1 MDTKKINRTLNS
13 LKKEL
18 GKDQFREILSNLG
31 LELTEDG
38 KALFFFEGREAVGT
52 KVRYNIGQMIQDIQ
66 TDYKNAL
73 EKGETE
79 YSKMLEPALKIIEKQ
94 LST

>member
-1 MDTKKINRTLNS
+1 MFNA

-18 GKDQFREILSNLG
+18 GKNRFREILTNLG
-31 LELTEDG
+31 LQLTEDG
-38 KALFFFEGREAVGT
+38 KGLYFVEGREAVGT
-52 KVRYNIGQMIQDIQ
+52 KVRYNIGQLIQDIQ
-66 TDYKNAL
+66 RDHKEAE

-79 YSKMLEPALKIIEKQ
+79 YSKMLEPALAIIKKE

>member
-1 MDTKKINRTLNS
+1 MNTKQINKIFLG

-38 KALFFFEGREAVGT
+38 KALFFIEGREAVGT
-52 KVRYNIGQMIQDIQ
+52 KVRYNIGQFIQDIQ
-66 TDYKNAL
+66 IDYKNAL

-79 YSKMLEPALKIIEKQ
+79 YSKMLEPASKIIEKQ
-94 LST
+94 NST

>member
-1 MDTKKINRTLNS
+1 MDTRKINQMFNA

-18 GKDQFREILSNLG
+18 GKDRFREILTNLG
-31 LELTEDG
+31 LQLTEDG
-38 KALFFFEGREAVGT
+38 KGLFFVEGREAVGT
-52 KVRYNIGQMIQDIQ
+52 KVRYNIGQLIQDIQ

-73 EKGETE
+73 EKSETE

>member
-38 KALFFFEGREAVGT
+38 KALFFIEGREAVGT
-52 KVRYNIGQMIQDIQ
+52 KVRYNIGQLIEDIQ
-66 TDYKNAL
+66 RDHKEAE

-79 YSKMLEPALKIIEKQ
+79 YSKMLEPALAIIKKQ
-94 LST
+94 LSI

>member
-1 MDTKKINRTLNS
+1 MFNA

-18 GKDQFREILSNLG
+18 GKNRFREILTNLG
-31 LELTEDG
+31 LQLTEDG
-38 KALFFFEGREAVGT
+38 KGLYFVEGREAVGT
-52 KVRYNIGQMIQDIQ
+52 KVRYNIGQLIQDIQ
-66 TDYKNAL
+66 RDHKEAE

-79 YSKMLEPALKIIEKQ
+79 YSKMLEPALAIIKKQ

>member
-1 MDTKKINRTLNS
+1 MDTKKINQTFNA

-18 GKDQFREILSNLG
+18 GKDRLREILTNLG
-31 LELTEDG
+31 LQLTEDG
-38 KALFFFEGREAVGT
+38 KGLYFVEGREAVGT
-52 KVRYNIGQMIQDIQ
+52 KVRYNIGQLIQDIQ
-66 TDYKNAL
+66 RDHKEAE

-79 YSKMLEPALKIIEKQ
+79 YSKMLEPALAIIKKQ

>member
-1 MDTKKINRTLNS
+1 MDTKKINQPFNA

-18 GKDQFREILSNLG
+18 GKDRLREILTNLG
-31 LELTEDG
+31 LQLTEDG
-38 KALFFFEGREAVGT
+38 KGLYFVEGREAVGT
-52 KVRYNIGQMIQDIQ
+52 KVRYNIGQLIQDIQ
-66 TDYKNAL
+66 RDHKEAE

-79 YSKMLEPALKIIEKQ
+79 YSKMLEPALAIIKKQ

>member
-1 MDTKKINRTLNS
+1 MDTKKIS
-13 LKKEL
+13 QMFSALKKEL
-18 GKDQFREILSNLG
+18 GKDRFREILSNLG

-38 KALFFFEGREAVGT
+38 KALFFIEGREAVGT
-52 KVRYNIGQMIQDIQ
+52 KVRYNIGQFIKDIQ

>member
-1 MDTKKINRTLNS
+1 MNTKKLSQMFNA

-18 GKDQFREILSNLG
+18 GKNRFREILTNLG
-31 LELTEDG
+31 LQLTEDG
-38 KALFFFEGREAVGT
+38 KGLYFVEGREAVGT
-52 KVRYNIGQMIQDIQ
+52 KVRYNIGQLIQDIQ
-66 TDYKNAL
+66 RDHKEAE

-79 YSKMLEPALKIIEKQ
+79 YSKMLEPALAIIKKQ